1 MPSRRTPYCPLTSTA
16 AHTQGIRPAPG
27 YPSQPDHTEKQT
39 MWDLMDIEAR
49 IGMGLTESFSMTP
62 AASVSGLY
70 FAGAASQYF
79 AVGKISTD
87 QVTDYATRKGMPQ
100 QEAERWLRSMLTYEP

>member
-1 MPSRRTPYCPLTSTA
+1 
-16 AHTQGIRPAPG
+16 
-27 YPSQPDHTEKQT
+27 